1 MSVIKSDNGF
11 TLIEFLV
18 AVIILMVGLLGLL
31 QSVNLAISTNRVN
44 LLRNEAVIA
53 ADQEISRQIAKG
65 FDLIS
70 TNAGTSIIRRPI
82 LNSFK
87 NYSVFRTE
95 VTPFSNSKMLKIQVR
110 WSYKN
115 VGYSH
120 DASAV
125 VSK

>member
-1 MSVIKSDNGF
+1 MYAIKNDGGF

-31 QSVNLAISTNRVN
+31 QSVNLAISTNKVN
-44 LLRNEAVIA
+44 LLRNEAVIV

-65 FDLIS
+65 FDLMS
-70 TNAGTSIIRRPI
+70 TNAGTSVIRRPI
-82 LNSFK
+82 LNSFQ
-87 NYSVFRTE
+87 NYSVIRTE
-95 VTPFSNSKMLKIQVR
+95 VPRFSNSKMLKLEVR

-115 VGYSH
+115 VGYTH

-125 VSK
+125 LSK